1 MLRVWG
7 RTTSI
12 NVQKVLWCLAEAGTP
27 YERIDA
33 GLAFGK
39 NNEDWYRQM
48 NPNGLVPTIDDDGF
62 ILWESNAIVRYL
74 AARYAP
80 GTLCPT
86 DERERADAD
95 RWMEWHSTS
104 AWGGALRIVFF
115 NLYRVAP
122 EKRDL
127 AAVTSALAQ
136 SIGYFRT
143 LDAQL
148 AGRRF
153 ITGERFNMGDIPMG
167 AATHRFLNMPIERP
181 QLPALQ
187 AWYERLLE
195 RPAFRTHVALPLS

>member
-1 MLRVWG
+1 MLKVWG

-33 GLAFGK
+33 GLSFGK

-74 AARYAP
+74 AAKYAS

-86 DERERADAD
+86 DAHLRADAD

-122 EKRDL
+122 EKRD
-127 AAVTSALAQ
+127 AKAMESALGQ
-136 SIGYFRT
+136 SIQYFRM
-143 LDAQL
+143 LDAHL
-148 AGRRF
+148 AGRTY
-153 ITGERFNMGDIPMG
+153 ITGAQFNMGDIPMG

-181 QLPALQ
+181 PLPALQ
-187 AWYERLLE
+187 AWYDRLLQ